1 MSNGFCEWCINGEK
15 WTVFVKGR
23 ECRMK
28 MEWRGEIRVNDGQ
41 KMEQNGVCNGMDP
54 RERLVSVMDRK
65 WSVIGCV

>member
-1 MSNGFCEWCINGEK
+1 MDSFCE
-15 WTVFVKGR
+15 R
-23 ECRMK
+23 ESVSNL

-54 RERLVSVMDRK
+54 RWRLVSVMDRK